1 MQRQHR
7 HEMGFRMDHPTE
19 TDTTTETVRETDMGA
34 RPSHPALARAYD
46 AATGRVDHGE
56 ITSYD
61 RMHHR
66 HNRS

>member
-1 MQRQHR
+1 MDDGTGMETTAEAVRATAGAR
-7 HEMGFRMDHPTE
+7 HEDI
-19 TDTTTETVRETDMGA
+19 GA
-34 RPSHPALARAYD
+34 LRPSHPALARAHD
-46 AATGRVDHGE
+46 AVTGRAEHGE